1 MKVIS
6 RLFVFFKWSFLP
18 RKRKASPNTLI
29 LINLN
34 LKYIFNISICEE
46 AFRCYIEFAFDF
58 QITSRR
64 HNATLCNNNTMII
77 TYYSKKYKLIKC
89 CRNMWYLLTFWQYDC
104 CKYSYFRCC
113 SLFISFLLFKQ
124 LLYTQL
130 LSYIIMYFM

>member
-64 HNATLCNNNTMII
+64 HNATLCNNNND
-77 TYYSKKYKLIKC
+77 YYILFQKIQIDKMLSKYVISINILTI
-89 CRNMWYLLTFWQYDC
+89 WLLYIPIFVAVL
-104 CKYSYFRCC
+104 
-113 SLFISFLLFKQ
+113 SLYIFLLFKQ